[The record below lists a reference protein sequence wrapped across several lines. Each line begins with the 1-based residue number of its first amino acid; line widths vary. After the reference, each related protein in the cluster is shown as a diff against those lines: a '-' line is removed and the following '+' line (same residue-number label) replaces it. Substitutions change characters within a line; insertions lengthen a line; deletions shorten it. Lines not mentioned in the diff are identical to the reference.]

1 MVVFFKLFKVKCVLW
16 VFRIVVAQIMK
27 HLDHISFQTR
37 RKKAS
42 THFQAM
48 FHLSM
53 KTSENWKFSVL
64 GAIGEALIE
73 NRLRHRLYEAR
84 TQTDFGI

>member
-1 MVVFFKLFKVKCVLW
+1 MKCILW
-16 VFRIVVAQIMK
+16 VFRVVVAQIIK
-27 HLDHISFQTR
+27 HLDHISFETR

-53 KTSENWKFSVL
+53 KTSENRTVL
-64 GAIGEALIE
+64 GAIDEALIE
-73 NRLRHRLYEAR
+73 NRLRHRLYAAG
-84 TQTDFGI
+84 TQNDFGI